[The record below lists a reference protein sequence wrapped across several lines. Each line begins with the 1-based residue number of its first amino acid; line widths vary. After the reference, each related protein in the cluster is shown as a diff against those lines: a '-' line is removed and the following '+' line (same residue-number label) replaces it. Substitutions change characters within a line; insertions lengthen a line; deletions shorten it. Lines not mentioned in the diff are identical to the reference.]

1 MDRFIEKE
9 KLGRSSSNASSLS
22 GKERS
27 RWPPLSRM
35 LMSGEVTDEPW
46 REMTWK
52 ENFDVWMINEGWRR
66 LFVGVFVLLHA
77 MVFAFGFMNYY
88 LKVTTSVYLGPLRA
102 DLF

>member
-46 REMTWK
+46 RETTWK

-88 LKVTTSVYLGPLRA
+88 LKVTTPCISGPTQS
-102 DLF
+102 